1 MGDGKDGEDDVDGE
15 DDEDG
20 EDGEDGKVDAVE
32 SEWGGQLTRRAIKG
46 MQLLP
51 IN

>member
-1 MGDGKDGEDDVDGE
+1 MDDGEDGEDGEDD
-15 DDEDG
+15 